1 MCFDQAWIMGCPFSG
16 DVDSFERKQEIYM
29 NASNE
34 LQRTKDKVQ
43 QLQVNISTTH
53 LLEYKINRHCI
64 SSVKN
69 CSLTK

>member
-1 MCFDQAWIMGCPFSG
+1 MSGLPFSG

-43 QLQVNISTTH
+43 QLQVNIIYSAFARVQ
-53 LLEYKINRHCI
+53 N
-64 SSVKN
+64 
-69 CSLTK
+69 

>member
-1 MCFDQAWIMGCPFSG
+1 MSGLPFSG

-43 QLQVNISTTH
+43 QLQVNIIYSAFARVQKLIDIAYPLSKTVH
-53 LLEYKINRHCI
+53 
-64 SSVKN
+64 
-69 CSLTK
+69 